1 MDNNKFRFTID
12 DREHEMEMVF
22 VEGTKAGTFLFGTKN
37 DQHRINIK
45 DYVTKAKLRIPE
57 LFSLFVC

>member
-22 VEGTKAGTFLFGTKN
+22 VEGTKGWHIFIWNK
-37 DQHRINIK
+37 
-45 DYVTKAKLRIPE
+45 E
-57 LFSLFVC
+57 